1 MKLTFPTDRINE
13 VLKNKTYDSY
23 HLNKEVLNEVGFFV
37 LREGIPKD
45 RANFYYEKF
54 KEKYDVGEI
63 AKSKFHNTEVAV
75 LGIEIFEQ
83 LKYEQK
89 LKQIWPHFFNGVVGN
104 DFIRILIKN
113 EEHIKPVFL
122 HQDIGYQCGGEEQ
135 YSFFTALSH
144 TYESNGGL
152 QLFPGTHKLGYLGD
166 VGEINRANLP
176 SDLPICSPELFPGD
190 ILIMHSAT
198 WHCSSVNKAK
208 TERIYIET
216 HIISGNSPYCKNLIF
231 GKSTNKSRADLDI
244 SKREMDK
251 FFINS
256 RSSRLKKAEI
266 ALNKLNSTT
275 K

>member
-1 MKLTFPTDRINE
+1 MKLTFPTDKINE
-13 VLKNKTYDSY
+13 VLKNKTYDSC
-23 HLNKEVLNEVGFFV
+23 HLDKEVLDEVGFFV
-37 LREGIPKD
+37 LRAGIPKD
-45 RANFYYEKF
+45 RAHFYYGKF

-75 LGIEIFEQ
+75 LGIEVFEQ

-89 LKQIWPHFFNGVVGN
+89 LKQIWPRFFNGVVGN

-122 HQDIGYQCGGEEQ
+122 HQDIGYHCGGEDQ
-135 YSFFTALSH
+135 YSFFTSLSH

-166 VGEINRANLP
+166 VGEINRAIIP
-176 SDLPICSPELFPGD
+176 SELPICSPELFPGD

-198 WHCSSVNKAK
+198 WHCSAINTAK

-231 GKSTNKSRADLDI
+231 GESTNESRADLDI
-244 SKREMDK
+244 SKREMDN
-251 FFINS
+251 FFVNS

-266 ALNKLNSTT
+266 ALSKLNSTT